1 MTPTDVRA
9 HLASNNYVPIPCVG
23 KAPVLKKWQ
32 TRDVTSD
39 GDLETWVKLYPDARN
54 TGILCAHTPTL
65 DIDVLDERAVDA
77 AVELVRERF
86 GNRGKIMLRAGFP
99 PKIAIPFRTDVPF
112 KKIRA
117 VLIAPDGSNGQK
129 IEFLCE
135 DQQVIVHGIHPDTR
149 APYQW
154 SGGDPSHVKHDEL
167 PPITAAEASELVDD
181 IAALMLDH
189 GYQVVGERER
199 KRGNGRD
206 NDGNRVDWGRLYE
219 NIRTGCDY
227 YDTLRD
233 RSCKMVA
240 AGTAPG
246 AVVNIL
252 RDLMEKSE
260 APHDERWQARYT
272 DIPRL
277 VDGAVELLRQTE
289 NKEPPPPAGED
300 PAEPVPAPDGATV
313 LNLAR
318 DYLKKY
324 VAHPSDHALVAHV
337 LWCAHTHL
345 LEAFDTTA
353 RIAFLSPLP
362 ESGKTRAL
370 EATEP
375 LVCRP
380 VSTVNASSNYLF
392 RKAGDDAGPPTVLF
406 DEIDTIFG
414 PKAKEHEDIRGFINA
429 GHRKGATYGRC
440 RVVGNTVLT
449 EESPCYAATA
459 MAGLGWL
466 PDTLLSRAVVIRMQ
480 RRLKSEKVE
489 PFRTRTSIPEG
500 REIGV
505 QLAAWANSVFDDAVA
520 ARPEMPE
527 GVADRQADA
536 WEPLL
541 AVADLAGGEWP
552 ALARE
557 TAAALVKVN
566 RETPATLQLRLLQ
579 DLRLVF
585 WKNLAAAAQARPKGL
600 PTETVLNELYYL
612 EDAPWQ
618 TVNKG
623 EQYTST
629 QLASR
634 LFDYG
639 VEPAQLRP
647 YLNADTQK
655 RGYPLGPLALAWR
668 RYLPPLSLR
677 LKAVNA
683 VTGVTRE
690 ALDGFFEWVAVDDDG
705 KPVTDVTGLT
715 GFSGRERDQEAEVK
729 TAAAPPAAANGGTG
743 ELPEKL
749 DAKRV
754 KELAK
759 WWRAQIK
766 QRQKEL
772 SPALAKDQVRRD
784 LRETLAEE
792 LIPESIDNAIKQV
805 MQAATSKKPAAKG
818 RSR

>member
-9 HLASNNYVPIPCVG
+9 HLATNDYVPIPCVG

-32 TRDVTSD
+32 TRDVTSE

-54 TGILCAHTPTL
+54 TGILCAYTPTL

-86 GNRGKIMLRAGFP
+86 GDRGKVMLRSGLP
-99 PKIAIPFRTDVPF
+99 PKVAIPFRTDVPF

-117 VLIAPDGSNGQK
+117 VLTAPDGSIGQK

-135 DQQVIVHGIHPDTR
+135 DQQVIVHGIHPDSHE
-149 APYQW
+149 PYQW
-154 SGGDPSHVKHDEL
+154 SGGDPRHVKRDEL
-167 PPITAAEASELVDD
+167 PPITAAEARALVDD
-181 IAALMLDH
+181 IAVLMPNH
-189 GYQVVGERER
+189 GYQVVDEHKR
-199 KRGNGRD
+199 KPRGNGRD
-206 NDGNRVDWGRLYE
+206 NNGDRVDWGHLYE

-233 RSCKMVA
+233 LSCKMVA
-240 AGTAPG
+240 SGMNPG
-246 AVVNIL
+246 AVVNFL

-260 APHDERWQARYT
+260 APHDERWQARYA

-289 NKEPPPPAGED
+289 NKDSPPPAGED

-324 VAHPSDHALVAHV
+324 VAHPSDHALTAHV

-380 VSTVNASSNYLF
+380 VSTVNASSTYLF

-429 GHRKGATYGRC
+429 GHRKGAIYGRC
-440 RVVGNTVLT
+440 RVVGNNVMT
-449 EESPCYAATA
+449 EELPCYAAVA

-466 PDTLLSRAVVIRMQ
+466 PDTLLSRAAVIRMQ

-500 REIGV
+500 RAIGV
-505 QLAAWANSVFDDAVA
+505 QLAAWARSVLDDAVA

-557 TAAALVKVN
+557 TAVALVKVN
-566 RETPATLQLRLLQ
+566 RDTPATLQLRLLQ

-585 WKNLAAAAQARPKGL
+585 WKNLTAAAQARPKGL

-639 VEPAQLRP
+639 VEPAQ
-647 YLNADTQK
+647 
-655 RGYPLGPLALAWR
+655 
-668 RYLPPLSLR
+668 RYAEAGLPAGTACACVATLP
-677 LKAVNA
+677 KA
-683 VTGVTRE
+683 
-690 ALDGFFEWVAVDDDG
+690 
-705 KPVTDVTGLT
+705 
-715 GFSGRERDQEAEVK
+715 SC
-729 TAAAPPAAANGGTG
+729 PPQG
-743 ELPEKL
+743 
-749 DAKRV
+749 
-754 KELAK
+754 
-759 WWRAQIK
+759 
-766 QRQKEL
+766 
-772 SPALAKDQVRRD
+772 
-784 LRETLAEE
+784 
-792 LIPESIDNAIKQV
+792 
-805 MQAATSKKPAAKG
+805 
-818 RSR
+818 